1 MITIDTKYL
10 GAIEIE
16 EDKIIHFENGIPGFE
31 TEKQFVLLDIADN
44 DVLQILQSVQTPE
57 LAFFVANPYLLF
69 KDYSIELEDHV
80 IEKLDIKNEHDV
92 AVLSILTIKD
102 PFSSSTINLKAPII
116 INIANKRAKQYIM
129 NDDRYSLR
137 TQIPPTST
145 VESGV

>member
-69 KDYSIELEDHV
+69 KDYAIELEDHV